1 MITKK
6 NFTNRFL
13 SWGKIGSEMEFNSEK
28 KSNKQELNHL
38 NLPNVFYHGE
48 DIKNIQLVFSID

>member
-1 MITKK
+1 
-6 NFTNRFL
+6 
-13 SWGKIGSEMEFNSEK
+13 MEFNAEK

-38 NLPNVFYHGE
+38 NLPNVFYHWE